1 MTLDP
6 VRASVNMQVLA
17 NLGNP
22 VLDNSTNNYTI
33 YNMKISDVS
42 VSTHVEV
49 AWNYV
54 SELIGIT
61 AMSEPTNFNKIK
73 LFMADY
79 ATLRVLGTLQG
90 TAITT
95 HFNYTSGGLN
105 IQKPLVSQMAAMV
118 EHYKGEVGKWRKLL
132 LTRAVVTTGPINLE
146 LSIPNEQEPE
156 GSGVAIITYDSV
168 NM

>member
-1 MTLDP
+1 MIEPLRAETTTL
-6 VRASVNMQVLA
+6 VLS

-22 VLDNSTNNYTI
+22 AFSTTTSNYTVYQMQLHI
-33 YNMKISDVS
+33 TSL
-42 VSTHVEV
+42 STQIEV
-49 AWNYV
+49 AYDYV
-54 SELIGIT
+54 LELIGAG
-61 AMSEPTNFNKIK
+61 AMIEPTNFNKIK

-90 TAITT
+90 TAIAT

-105 IQKPLVSQMAAMV
+105 IQKPLVSQMTAMV
-118 EHYKGEVGKWRKLL
+118 EHYKGEVAKWRKLL
-132 LTRAVVTTGPINLE
+132 LTRGITTTGPINLE